1 MKNATTKKRLAR
13 KTAGMVSVALAAVIS
28 MSASAF
34 ATTQENDPCN
44 EAPGVYCVD
53 CGELGYVP
61 DDGLGTPATFYER
74 DFSYMFYMYPND
86 SYFSDTGKACTCHSW
101 CTPSNSGSCTVY
113 NGAIQCAGFAR
124 KVYYETHGRNV
135 SSLTSKNMSLTAE
148 NAKNLF
154 LNTAQGTY
162 LYTKTKS
169 GMNHYI
175 TIITTSDRGLT
186 VYHANYGG
194 PCLVKY
200 ENYTWENFAAAF
212 PYLYSYAK

>member
-1 MKNATTKKRLAR
+1 M
-13 KTAGMVSVALAAVIS
+13 SIALAAVV
-28 MSASAF
+28 MLSASAF
-34 ATTQENDPCN
+34 AAAEENGLHDGD
-44 EAPGVYCVD
+44 PGVYCVD

-61 DDGLGTPATFYER
+61 DDGLGTPAAYYER
-74 DFSYMFYMYPND
+74 DFSYLFYLYPNG
-86 SYFSDTGKACTCHSW
+86 SYFSSTGKACTCHP
-101 CTPSNSGSCTVY
+101 CTLEKPGDCTVF

-135 SSLTSKNMSLTAE
+135 SSLTSKNISLTAE
-148 NAKNLF
+148 TAKGLF

-162 LYTKTKS
+162 LRTRTKS
-169 GMNHYI
+169 GVEHYI
-175 TIITTSDRGLT
+175 TIITTSDKGLT